1 VQYGLPSTSAT
12 RTKDGN
18 RRLSIYAEFD
28 YKKGNGFAS
37 RMMWKVARLLF
48 PEFVHDI
55 VWNDVLCTIKENVER
70 KQDHTG

>member
-12 RTKDGN
+12 RTKDRN

-28 YKKGNGFAS
+28 YRKGNGFAS
-37 RMMWKVARLLF
+37 RMRWKGARLLF

-55 VWNDVLCTIKENVER
+55 VWNHALCTVKENVER
-70 KQDHTG
+70 KQDHTY